1 LSSFPIKTTTTPCEA
16 ATSAPGPGTL
26 AHVTTLVPNR
36 CASRTTRSTD
46 LTTASPAPT
55 RSVRLRSPH
64 GFDQGRLGRAD
75 ACPMR
80 LYPPRLTPATLAFGP
95 GSPLPTSESRMGS
108 PLPTSGSRLGS
119 TLPTSVPFPH
129 LARDSARPCPH
140 LPPAH
145 IYAGTGLVPAI
156 SAPGPGTPW
165 PLSAP
170 TGSLAHS
177 HCSETVIAPPTS
189 SARDC

>member
-1 LSSFPIKTTTTPCEA
+1 MPIGHACRRRSSALSLSSFPIKTTTTPCEA

-75 ACPMR
+75 ACPMLWPLPTEAHSCHIGIR
-80 LYPPRLTPATLAFGP
+80 TGLTPAHIWFETRLNPAHIC
-95 GSPLPTSESRMGS
+95 

-119 TLPTSVPFPH
+119 PLP
-129 LARDSARPCPH
+129 ASAPCPY
-140 LPPAH
+140 LRRDWACACH
-145 IYAGTGLVPAI
+145 ICTGTGH
-156 SAPGPGTPW
+156 T
-165 PLSAP
+165 
-170 TGSLAHS
+170 LALICTYWEFS
-177 HCSETVIAPPTS
+177 TFALL
-189 SARDC
+189 